1 MLWFPYVVLSKRSS
15 DSSTDQ
21 GEIASVERPFVAGHL
36 QNTVGLGKKMGGEGQ
51 QTFHLVHF
59 V

>member
-1 MLWFPYVVLSKRSS
+1 VNSKQSY
-15 DSSTDQ
+15 DLLTDQ
-21 GEIASVERPFVAGHL
+21 VETASVEGLLAAGHL
-36 QNTVGLGKKMGGEGQ
+36 QNTVSLGRKRWGEQ